1 MADLMKIDDEIITS
15 DRFVSLLKLSG
26 RFDALLDEI
35 VKERVVV
42 HSAKR
47 HGIEITPEAVQQRA
61 DQLRRVNGLHRAA
74 EMKRYLESL
83 KISVTEYQA
92 FITDMLYYEKM
103 MERVV
108 SEESVEKFFHL
119 NSPKF
124 DSIDVSHIVL
134 DSEARR
140 GRSWRF
146 SRTSPR
152 DSLSSLREHSF
163 ADTGK
168 EGGYIGRVPRGSLQ
182 PEVESKVFH
191 AAEGAI
197 LGPFP
202 TPDGL
207 FFEIFI
213 VNGKRAP
220 TLDEETKDGD
230 PSSAEGQMADRAGGG
245 TSTRGAVVTY
255 LEQPR
260 VRRCMCALACVGNSS
275 EDSASGH
282 ENHRF

>member
-15 DRFVSLLKLSG
+15 DRFVSLLKLTG
-26 RFDALLDEI
+26 RFDALFDEI

-47 HGIEITPEAVQQRA
+47 HGIEIAPDAVQQRA

-74 EMKRYLESL
+74 EMKRFLESL
-83 KISVTEYQA
+83 KISVAEYQA

-103 MERVV
+103 MDRVL

-134 DSEARR
+134 DSAGKAREIMAILEDEPE
-140 GRSWRF
+140 RF
-146 SRTSPR
+146 AELAT
-152 DSLSSLREHSF
+152 EHSF

-168 EGGYIGRVPRGSLQ
+168 EGGYIGRVTRGSLQ
-182 PEVESKVFH
+182 PEVESKAFH
-191 AAEGAI
+191 AEEGAI

-213 VNGKRAP
+213 VNRKRAP
-220 TLDEETKDGD
+220 TLDEETRTEIRRLLKDKWLTD
-230 PSSAEGQMADRAGGG
+230 QAAEHH
-245 TSTRGAVVTY
+245 
-255 LEQPR
+255 LE
-260 VRRCMCALACVGNSS
+260 VL
-275 EDSASGH
+275 
-282 ENHRF
+282 